1 MRIESLSELESYI
14 FLLED
19 LYEEVITDYSRI
31 VELLLKEFMV
41 LMTNQAYARGYKLSY
56 FFTWEK
62 GTAKIEDQIGG
73 TTSNYYICC
82 LKVRDKRNV
91 PTGIEIQLYNN
102 YYPITVKNNTAEKL
116 EEQAYKDILLNG
128 VQSLINVTFS
138 LFQERQQQE
147 IVKAEDQKIDTKLM
161 ELKQSA
167 VDKPKLFVGDETGI
181 VSDTK
186 PNLLV
191 KKPKIII

>member
-1 MRIESLSELESYI
+1 MSKRHQRLI
-14 FLLED
+14 
-19 LYEEVITDYSRI
+19 DY
-31 VELLLKEFMV
+31 ELLLKEFMV

-62 GTAKIEDQIGG
+62 GIAKIEDQIGG

-82 LKVRDKRNV
+82 LKVRDKREV
-91 PTGIEIQLYNN
+91 PTGVEIQLYNN
-102 YYPITVKNNTAEKL
+102 YYPITVKNNTSEKL

-147 IVKAEDQKIDTKLM
+147 IVKAEDQKIDRKVM
-161 ELKQSA
+161 ELHQSA
-167 VDKPKLFVGDETGI
+167 LNKPELFVPENNGI
-181 VSDTK
+181 IVDTK
-186 PNLLV
+186 PNPLIN
-191 KKPKIII
+191 KPKLII